1 MHHSW
6 NAKSPLRVHCLP
18 EADRITVDACG
29 AVTRDTRLRS
39 GRSTID
45 VLASEREVFGEFLLG
60 IRNLFK
66 VVWCF
71 MF

>member
-1 MHHSW
+1 M
-6 NAKSPLRVHCLP
+6 
-18 EADRITVDACG
+18 DACG
-29 AVTRDTRLRS
+29 AVTRDTRFAVGLF
-39 GRSTID
+39 
-45 VLASEREVFGEFLLG
+45 VLALLASEREVFGEFLLG